1 MKSGE
6 FHILPTDNTPEF
18 LFTSEGTIKIKGR
31 GLFGAKS
38 EVFDQI
44 MTWIDSYL
52 RNPAEVT
59 YVIIAFEYLNSFS
72 TSILMS
78 IIRKLSLLILQKKKL
93 TIQWYFEE
101 DDDDILERGEY
112 VSSTIDVPITFVP
125 TNNITD
131 CC

>member
-1 MKSGE
+1 MKSVE
-6 FHILPTDNTPEF
+6 FHILPTDTTPEF

-31 GLFGAKS
+31 GLFGAKT
-38 EVFDQI
+38 EVPDQI

-59 YVIIAFEYLNSFS
+59 YVILAFEYLNSFS
-72 TSILMS
+72 TTILLS
-78 IIRKLSLLILQKKKL
+78 IIRRLSKLILQKKKL

-112 VSSTIDVPITFVP
+112 VSSTIDLPITFIS
-125 TNNITD
+125 TNSIAD